1 VKELVL
7 LSGGIDSAVLLWRA
21 REPVALFVDYGQ
33 PARAEELAAS
43 VALAT
48 ARTCLLMV
56 STVTIDLE
64 HMADGAGV
72 TGPRV
77 VGGRNLILI
86 GLGIN
91 AAVASGCG
99 VVWIGAQAGDSADY
113 PDCRPL
119 FITALDRIN
128 RTAYGVGVDAPLV
141 MCSRASL
148 AAEARMRVPH
158 GLTWSCYAP
167 SSPGVPCGACNSCKQ
182 ER

>member
-1 VKELVL
+1 
-7 LSGGIDSAVLLWRA
+7 
-21 REPVALFVDYGQ
+21 
-33 PARAEELAAS
+33 
-43 VALAT
+43 
-48 ARTCLLMV
+48 MV
-56 STVTIDLE
+56 STVTMDLG
-64 HMADGAGV
+64 HMGDAAGV

-86 GLGIN
+86 GLGVN
-91 AAVASGCG
+91 AAVASKCD

-113 PDCRPL
+113 PDCRTT
-119 FITALDRIN
+119 FVSALDRIN

-148 AAEARMRVPH
+148 AAEARMRVPR